1 MKRIPKKKAPIT
13 QRINRILSLAGLAS
27 RRKADELIK
36 RGRVMLN
43 GRVVRE
49 PGSRAVWGMDSIK
62 VDGEE
67 IPEPFERIYLMLNK
81 PFGYISSLSDPSGRR
96 IVSDLLK
103 NVEKRVYPVGRLD
116 FDSLGLLLFTNDG
129 EWAYRLTHPKYRV
142 PKTYKVTLDGNVSVE
157 ALNALRKGIMLDD
170 GFSGPSKTT
179 LIQKDGRKSLIRI
192 TITSGRSRL
201 LRRMMEAVG
210 YKAVHLVRTG
220 FGTL

>member
-1 MKRIPKKKAPIT
+1 
-13 QRINRILSLAGLAS
+13 
-27 RRKADELIK
+27 
-36 RGRVMLN
+36 MLN

-220 FGTL
+220 FGTLELGDLKIADYRHLETHEVETMRKMVGL